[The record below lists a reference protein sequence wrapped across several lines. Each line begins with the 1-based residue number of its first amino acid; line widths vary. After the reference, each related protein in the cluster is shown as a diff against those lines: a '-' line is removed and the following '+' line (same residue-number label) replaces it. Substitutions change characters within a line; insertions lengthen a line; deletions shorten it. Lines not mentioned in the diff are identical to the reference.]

1 MPSPTR
7 PAAVFL
13 ALLSFA
19 ASAAQLA
26 AVEPAPHLRAE
37 TLDARVIIEELLAR
51 SATAR
56 GFAERLQQR
65 DVLVYV
71 RLRWFT
77 TDTINGHVGVVRTSG
92 APRLL
97 VVELACRRTRQ
108 QQLAA
113 LGHELRHAVEIADAP
128 SIVDATTLAAF
139 YRRIGE
145 SVAVAGAVEAF
156 ETAAAVDAGRRVRA
170 ELAARQ

>member
-1 MPSPTR
+1 MPLPIR
-7 PAAVFL
+7 RAAVVL
-13 ALLSFA
+13 LLLSIA
-19 ASAAQLA
+19 ASAHAQIA
-26 AVEPAPHLRAE
+26 APERAPHLRAE
-37 TLDARVIIEELLAR
+37 TPDARAVIDQLLDR

-56 GFAERLQQR
+56 QLADRLQQS

-77 TDTINGHVGVVRTSG
+77 TDAINGRIGVVRASG
-92 APRLL
+92 RPRVL

-128 SIVDATTLAAF
+128 SIVDARTLAAF
-139 YRRIGE
+139 YRRIGV
-145 SVAVAGAVEAF
+145 SVTVAGAAEAF
-156 ETAAAVDAGRRVRA
+156 ETVAAVEAGRRVRA
-170 ELAARQ
+170 ELAAR